1 MNEKKYDYIYNKKYL
16 VIIPKMSE
24 EYYDAFSYTFNNTI
38 LMNNTIDD
46 INYVTDYINNNNF
59 DQLIFVDYQA
69 EFERIFLNLNKRHTI
84 KYIYTKSLGGLSNL
98 FYYSIFN
105 SIYDNYKKGKTS
117 RIGFLDYGLYTV
129 LKNKGDN
136 VDYIKLDIERENRD
150 EECNGSLIGVINNSV
165 NDRHSY
171 YNELSAI
178 KLSNKYIPHIIKPYE
193 VTEGFLDTF
202 NMEYVFENSI
212 DKVFHNNIIN
222 LYINFTD
229 NNYTLFIKSMDLGI
243 PCILGNSCLLDDY
256 KYLHDMLVVNSDDNV
271 NEIAEKIDTVVSNKD
286 EILKEY
292 DKFRE
297 DYSESCNK
305 LATEFLNVEIEHEQK
320 SEEYEKLISAIVPV
334 YNTSE
339 YLEKSLNSII
349 KAIPDNSE
357 ILIINDG
364 STDGSK
370 NIINK
375 YEKKYPELIRAIHQ
389 KNHGLG
395 NVRNVGLREA
405 KGKYIASIDS
415 DDTINPNFFD
425 EAVEHLKNDVDIV
438 ICDWLT
444 VTNDSNYETAA
455 LDYVFK
461 DINKYEGLLYTTI
474 MPSTCNKIIKKSLF
488 DELKLTYK
496 EDKYEDLSTNPI
508 IMLRAKTIK
517 YINKPY
523 YEYYIRS
530 NSIMRSSAG
539 LSMIDVIKFL
549 DDRVNHYKEYV
560 NVDIEKFKFYTYA
573 WRIEEYVMNQLYSLD
588 EKEIK
593 KFIDHIN
600 TNIRD
605 IIIDIFSS
613 KYYKDVLNTLKEK
626 DRDYILKRNKAFEKN
641 KLLEFIIKSRKDD
654 KYFKLTPVI
663 MYYGDNNS

>member
-1 MNEKKYDYIYNKKYL
+1 MNDRKLDYIYNKKYL
-16 VIIPKMSE
+16 VIVPKMSE
-24 EYYDAFSYTFNNTI
+24 EYYDAISYTFKNTI
-38 LMNNTIDD
+38 FMDNTIDD

-59 DQLIFVDYQA
+59 EQLIFVDYQS
-69 EFERIFLNLNKRHTI
+69 EFERIFLNLNKKHTI
-84 KYIYTKSLGGLSNL
+84 KYIFTKSLGGLSNL

-105 SIYDNYKKGKTS
+105 SIYDNYKKGKIS
-117 RIGFLDYGLYTV
+117 NIGFLDYGLYTV
-129 LKNKGDN
+129 LKNKKDDVN
-136 VDYIKLDIERENRD
+136 YIKLDIKREEKD
-150 EECNGSLIGVINNSV
+150 EYSDTNSIGVLNESV

-178 KLSNKYIPHIIKPYE
+178 KLSNKYIPHILKPYE
-193 VTEGFLDTF
+193 ITKKFLDTF
-202 NMEYVFENSI
+202 NMEYISENSI
-212 DKVFHNNIIN
+212 DKVFKNNIIN
-222 LYINFTD
+222 MYINFTD
-229 NNYTLFIKSMDLGI
+229 NNYLNFIKSMDLGI
-243 PCILGNSCLLDDY
+243 PCILGNSCILDDY
-256 KYLHDMLVVNSDDNV
+256 SSLHNMLVVNSDDNV
-271 NEIAEKIDTVVSNKD
+271 NEINEKIETVISNK
-286 EILKEY
+286 ESIMKEY
-292 DKFRE
+292 EKFRKE
-297 DYSESCNK
+297 YSESCNK
-305 LATEFLNVEIEHEQK
+305 LATEFLNVEIESKQEK
-320 SEEYEKLISAIVPV
+320 EEYDKLISAIVPV

-339 YLEKSLNSII
+339 YLEKSLDSII
-349 KAIPDNSE
+349 RAIPDNSE
-357 ILIINDG
+357 IIIINDG
-364 STDGSK
+364 STDGSEE
-370 NIINK
+370 IINR
-375 YEKKYPELIRAIHQ
+375 YEKEYPELIRTIHQ

-395 NVRNVGLREA
+395 NVRNVGLKEA

-415 DDTINPNFFD
+415 DDTINSDFFSSAI
-425 EAVEHLKNDVDIV
+425 EYLKNDVDIV

-444 VTNDSNYETAA
+444 VTNDSKYETAA
-455 LDYVFK
+455 IDYVFNN
-461 DINKYEGLLYTTI
+461 INKYEGLLYTTI

-549 DDRVNHYKEYV
+549 DDRVYQYKEYV
-560 NVDIEKFKFYTYA
+560 NVDMEEFKFYTYA

-593 KFIDHIN
+593 KFINHIN
-600 TNIRD
+600 NNIRN

-626 DRDYILKRNKAFEKN
+626 DRDYILKRNKAFENN
-641 KLLEFIIKSRKDD
+641 KLLEFITKSRKDD
-654 KYFKLTPVI
+654 NYFKLTPVI